1 MLLSQDKQDINTLL
15 LHYHRASSPPSG
27 RRSFIFIVISFG
39 AGIFHRVLAL
49 SAHADSAI
57 QAIAP
62 RGRDAPAKLMQDY
75 AKTFYK
81 SKAWQ
86 ACREAYL
93 KQKHGL
99 CEQCMRRGIYT
110 PADTVH
116 HVRHIT
122 PDNITDPSVTLNPEN
137 LMALCR
143 DCHAEMHKGKRR
155 YMVDKYGRVTAR

>member
-1 MLLSQDKQDINTLL
+1 
-15 LHYHRASSPPSG
+15 
-27 RRSFIFIVISFG
+27 
-39 AGIFHRVLAL
+39 
-49 SAHADSAI
+49 
-57 QAIAP
+57 
-62 RGRDAPAKLMQDY
+62 MQDY

-86 ACREAYL
+86 ACRESYL

-99 CEQCMRRGIYT
+99 CEQCIKRGIYT

-155 YMVDKYGRVTAR
+155 YKVDSMGRVVGIV